1 MYPDVELVLVELL
14 GRFVSGP
21 PNIGTSTPNS
31 LAEVLPFVRVN
42 RYGGPDNGVTDRAA
56 VDVDA
61 YAARRADA
69 INLARQIHAF
79 LTSGPHKVGSNLI
92 DLVTTQV
99 GVVERP
105 RAAGDIRRFGGTYTV
120 SCRREPV

>member
-1 MYPDVELVLVELL
+1 MYPDVELVLIELL
-14 GRFVSGP
+14 GQFVTGP
-21 PNIGTSTPNS
+21 QNIGTSTPNTLS
-31 LAEVLPFVRVN
+31 DVLPFVRVN
-42 RYGGPDNGVTDRAA
+42 RYGGPDDGVTDRAA
-56 VDVDA
+56 VDVDS

-69 INLARQIHAF
+69 ITLARTIHAF
-79 LTSGPHKVGSNLI
+79 LTAGPHKVGPNLI

-105 RAAGDIRRFGGTYTV
+105 RVAGDIRRFGGTYTV